1 MAYVNQLFMPRI
13 ILGCARK
20 QETARRIL
28 FMTQPSYLSFG
39 RTREMRLVANDE
51 SSVQCKILLETKP
64 NIWFNSGFSFI
75 D

>member
-20 QETARRIL
+20 QETASRIL

-51 SSVQCKILLETKP
+51 S
-64 NIWFNSGFSFI
+64 
-75 D
+75 